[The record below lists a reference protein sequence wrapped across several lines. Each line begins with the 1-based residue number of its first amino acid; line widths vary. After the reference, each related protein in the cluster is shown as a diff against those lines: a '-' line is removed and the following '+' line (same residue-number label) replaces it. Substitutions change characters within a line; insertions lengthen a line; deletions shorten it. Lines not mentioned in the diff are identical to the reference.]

1 MLTGTCR
8 RSSPDLACIRCCCKV
23 PYDVAQSGSA
33 GSARRNE
40 KSNAFSDEAPV
51 SPHKLRIMSRR
62 AEAARLRSTREG
74 IEARMVTSKYLL
86 VVWTRLP
93 IGRAPRE
100 RSQCEW
106 QMPSD
111 LPGVALREQISS
123 RPLILQTGR
132 GPMSTVRRCMRQSAR
147 GAGSSRVQE
156 RRPASVR
163 ARSSDAPGDMRL
175 ARRYGVTR
183 RQCTYWTSAMCR
195 NVVCRCQR

>member
-123 RPLILQTGR
+123 RQGQSLLILQTGR
-132 GPMSTVRRCMRQSAR
+132 GPMSTVRRCMRQSAKKT
-147 GAGSSRVQE
+147 GSSRDGE
-156 RRPASVR
+156 RRAAR
-163 ARSSDAPGDMRL
+163 A
-175 ARRYGVTR
+175 
-183 RQCTYWTSAMCR
+183 
-195 NVVCRCQR
+195 